1 MEEQHINLFR
11 NYGHIFV
18 SIETN
23 NDKERKISIIPKIN
37 ETLDPWFSKKLAVPF
52 VEAKITIMQYTIV
65 SIPPAN
71 IAIKRCVIWVCSLER
86 NWLNSDKKKTAI
98 FGFKIAI

>member
-1 MEEQHINLFR
+1 VEEQHINLFR

-37 ETLDPWFSKKLAVPF
+37 E
-52 VEAKITIMQYTIV
+52 
-65 SIPPAN
+65 
-71 IAIKRCVIWVCSLER
+71 
-86 NWLNSDKKKTAI
+86 
-98 FGFKIAI
+98 